1 MNCKPN
7 LRILQYNNNGQSK
20 VMLPLLED
28 DEVKEFDIIA
38 IQEPSW
44 NPATQTSHNSNA
56 SRFHLAH
63 RSGQDTRTC
72 FYINKKADGSE
83 K

>member
-7 LRILQYNNNGQSK
+7 LRILQYNINGQSK

-38 IQEPSW
+38 I
-44 NPATQTSHNSNA
+44 
-56 SRFHLAH
+56 
-63 RSGQDTRTC
+63 
-72 FYINKKADGSE
+72 
-83 K
+83 